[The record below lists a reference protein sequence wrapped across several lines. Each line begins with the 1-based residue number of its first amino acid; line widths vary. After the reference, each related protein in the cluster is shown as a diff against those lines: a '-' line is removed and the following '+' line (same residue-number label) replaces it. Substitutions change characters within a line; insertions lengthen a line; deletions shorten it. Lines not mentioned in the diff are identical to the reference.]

1 LIEIIGLLLI
11 FFVWIIH
18 GSRALVLNFILFWWL
33 FWLAISKYSFAG
45 VYVPSNE
52 TYFVFYFFL
61 FSIFI
66 GSLIS
71 LALPIKNKILFDDDM
86 ESLKVSKLERIFLGK
101 VFYIVISVVF
111 MYFSKSI
118 YLFITIDSLELY
130 RGAVFGLGHAEG
142 SILFGSGHLLLLYI
156 LTIKSLIMAMF
167 FIGLSIYVNS
177 GKLRLMLWASLFL
190 MMDGVMMLGRFQV
203 YYIIAFLPI
212 AFILRNGFIALFSFR
227 NFLFLSFAI
236 ALVLMLSFMR
246 GTVDFIDFVNIFI
259 VNYHTYS
266 FNLFG
271 QALNDSESFLNTDT
285 TFGLASIGSVV
296 TIFTLILRR
305 FGFDIEPI
313 SSHVGSILNESVQ
326 VGSDALG
333 GGIFANAFYS
343 ILYSLYLDGGL
354 IAIWLFGM
362 AYGLLLIRVSY
373 SRQLKNRVV
382 LFFLIYIGFFGL
394 FQPVLIQNIL
404 WWFFIFVISYYFVI
418 RRTKVNSG

>member
-1 LIEIIGLLLI
+1 MIEVISLLLM

-18 GSRALVLNFILFWWL
+18 GPRAFFLNLILFWWL
-33 FWLAISKYSFAG
+33 FWLAISKYSFTG
-45 VYVPSNE
+45 VDVPSNE

-71 LALPIKNKILFDDDM
+71 LALPIKNKILFDGDM

-101 VFYIVISVVF
+101 VFYIVISVVLIF
-111 MYFSKSI
+111 FLKSI

-130 RGAVFGLGHAEG
+130 RAAVFGLVDGEG
-142 SILFGSGHLLLLYI
+142 SILFGNGHVALLYN

-203 YYIIAFLPI
+203 YYIIVFLPI

-227 NFLFLSFAI
+227 PVLFLSSVI
-236 ALVLMLSFMR
+236 ALVLILSFMR
-246 GTVDFIDFVNIFI
+246 GTVDFIDFVNMFI
-259 VNYHTYS
+259 VNYHTFS

-271 QALNDSESFLNTDT
+271 QALNDSESFLNTNT
-285 TFGLASIGSVV
+285 TFGLASIGGVV

-305 FGFDIEPI
+305 FGFDISPL
-313 SSHVGSILNESVQ
+313 SAYVGTNLSENVQ
-326 VGSDALG
+326 VGFDALG
-333 GGIFANAFYS
+333 GAISANAFYS

-354 IAIWLFGM
+354 IAIWLFGI
-362 AYGLLLIRVSY
+362 AYGLLLIRVSC

-382 LFFLIYIGFFGL
+382 LFCLIYIGFFGL
-394 FQPVLIQNIL
+394 FQPILMGNVL
-404 WWFFIFVISYYFVI
+404 WWFFIFVISYYFII
-418 RRTKVNSG
+418 RRTKKNPG